1 MCWLKLFSS
10 EYANGVSAIVATLTL
25 LLALATLWFLKR
37 EYKNKYR
44 PYVVPMA
51 VIVPIVN
58 SSDFAIHVVPRN
70 VGPHPCEFMLE
81 DIRLHIGDE
90 TYETPNFKEWVLI
103 APQGMEVHVPVGHV
117 NVIGIRNVREARY
130 KANRIEISF
139 NLYMRSA
146 DKKYEESKSI
156 AYEINVQGEMPVV
169 AFRPD
174 WHKNA

>member
-1 MCWLKLFSS
+1 MCWLKLFAS

-58 SSDFAIHVVPRN
+58 SPDFAIHVVPRN

-90 TYETPNFKEWVLI
+90 TYETPNFKE
-103 APQGMEVHVPVGHV
+103 
-117 NVIGIRNVREARY
+117 
-130 KANRIEISF
+130 
-139 NLYMRSA
+139 
-146 DKKYEESKSI
+146 
-156 AYEINVQGEMPVV
+156 
-169 AFRPD
+169 
-174 WHKNA
+174 